1 MTLRNKALTG
11 VLAVLLSSSVFAQTA
26 APATAAATKEQVHA
40 QMKADKAA
48 NKAFSKTVWQAV
60 YKTKGLEDTD
70 IAVFSE
76 ARTGK
81 VILAGMIMDA
91 SQEQLAQ
98 DAASKVR
105 GVQSVTSKLTV
116 YEAH

>member
-11 VLAVLLSSSVFAQTA
+11 VFAVLLSSSALAQTA
-26 APATAAATKEQVHA
+26 ASAPAASTKDQVRA

-91 SQEQLAQ
+91 SQEQIAQ
-98 DAASKVR
+98 DAAAKVP

>member
-1 MTLRNKALTG
+1 MNLRNKALTG
-11 VLAVLLSSSVFAQTA
+11 VFAVLLSSSVLAQTA
-26 APATAAATKEQVHA
+26 APAPAASTKEQVRA

-91 SQEQLAQ
+91 SQEQIAQ
-98 DAASKVR
+98 DAAAKVP

>member
-1 MTLRNKALTG
+1 MNLRNQALTG
-11 VLAVLLSSSVFAQTA
+11 VFAVLLSTSVLAQTA
-26 APATAAATKEQVHA
+26 APAAPTKEQVRA

-91 SQEQLAQ
+91 SQEQIAQ
-98 DAASKVR
+98 DAAAKVP